1 MVNLIGTDQAPE
13 SHDCR
18 GFACPAL
25 GCGTLGGMKRLAPLA
40 LLLLTACSAAPAV
53 TVTASPTPGYV
64 CEDASDLGD
73 SILED
78 TEYISLQA
86 WAVRDPA
93 HAKAY
98 YVAIKLAGD
107 EVDGKVALW
116 ATNSLTLPASIRSV
130 DRVAE
135 VVSGWPE
142 GRSEGFTLT
151 DPAAEAA
158 KACID

>member
-1 MVNLIGTDQAPE
+1 
-13 SHDCR
+13 
-18 GFACPAL
+18 
-25 GCGTLGGMKRLAPLA
+25 MKRLAPLV
-40 LLLLTACSAAPAV
+40 LMLLTACSAAPAV

-130 DRVAE
+130 DMHRLTE
-135 VVSGWPE
+135 DD
-142 GRSEGFTLT
+142 GRSGIPLERRPPSTPGSVGATPTHHRPRGLRMPRRVP
-151 DPAAEAA
+151 DPRRAVHG
-158 KACID
+158 DHHG